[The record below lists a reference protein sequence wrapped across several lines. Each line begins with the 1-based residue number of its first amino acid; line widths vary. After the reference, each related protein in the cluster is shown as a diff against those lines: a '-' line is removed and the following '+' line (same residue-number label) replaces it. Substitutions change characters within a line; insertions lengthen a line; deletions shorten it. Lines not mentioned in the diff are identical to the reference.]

1 MSVIR
6 SKRPNIGPELRLA
19 RAISE
24 FEADLPDEQKREY
37 HKLKSQTFDSPPNLN
52 DVNRLAAEIN
62 LQISV
67 KAGGRCYGPRFTNF
81 LHGVQQFASIGD
93 VMIGGT
99 QNLLACGIWSLVR
112 MSLLVS
118 PLMASNFV
126 YSHIHRQ
133 SQASRP
139 MLKRFRVFLW
149 TLDTQSHAAK
159 PWHHYILDVLN
170 YDRFLLSI
178 SFW

>member
-6 SKRPNIGPELRLA
+6 SKPRELGAELRLA

-24 FEADLPDEQKREY
+24 FEADLSDKQKREY
-37 HKLKSQTFDSPPNLN
+37 RNYKSQSFDSPPNLN

-118 PLMASNFV
+118 PSTVSNFV
-126 YSHIHRQ
+126 C
-133 SQASRP
+133 
-139 MLKRFRVFLW
+139 
-149 TLDTQSHAAK
+149 
-159 PWHHYILDVLN
+159 
-170 YDRFLLSI
+170 
-178 SFW
+178 

>member
-6 SKRPNIGPELRLA
+6 SKPHELGAELRLA

-24 FEADLPDEQKREY
+24 FEADLSDKQKKEY
-37 HKLKSQTFDSPPNLN
+37 RNSKSQTFDSPPILN
-52 DVNRLAAEIN
+52 DINRLAAEIN
-62 LQISV
+62 LKISV

-118 PLMASNFV
+118 PLMVSNFV

-133 SQASRP
+133 LQASRP

-159 PWHHYILDVLN
+159 P
-170 YDRFLLSI
+170 
-178 SFW
+178 